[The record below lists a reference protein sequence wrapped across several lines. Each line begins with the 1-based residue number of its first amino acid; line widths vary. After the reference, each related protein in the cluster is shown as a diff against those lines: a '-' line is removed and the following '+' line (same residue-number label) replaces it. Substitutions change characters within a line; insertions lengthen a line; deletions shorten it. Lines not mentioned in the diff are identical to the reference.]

1 MNLNNHKHFQEY
13 IIRTPLL
20 PLHLYLS
27 LVKNYSQEALFET
40 IDKNVLI
47 KSAIALASP
56 DLWNEFERFKRNP
69 THFSKDK
76 RQNLEFALLKYVA
89 RITSRATPFGLFAGC
104 AVGNFSNETKI
115 ILENSEKHN
124 LHSQFDMQFE
134 TTVIQSYLANKL
146 VRNKLLYFPN
156 NSLYEAGNFYRY
168 VEYHYEK
175 LKRNHVI
182 AAIRKNEIITAILEN
197 SKHGIIINELSQ
209 SIIDDTSEL
218 EEATDFIHRLI
229 DNQILISELDTTIT
243 GESALL
249 RLIEI
254 LELNNLFDE
263 KARLI
268 KTSLQKLQETTIE
281 NHQNI
286 FENVIKNL
294 PVSFNYE
301 HPKYLVQTDAYPSY
315 ASNILNVKIAHK
327 IKRAITFLN
336 AIKPKT
342 KNENLEQF
350 KRAFFKRYETK
361 EMPLAIVLDGDIG
374 IGYLQNSEANDSHP
388 ILDRFSIPNKNQILQ
403 QETWTSLDYFLE
415 KKLQYCIENN
425 TSILELNDADF
436 PNLEAKKEEFST
448 TFSVMAEILVENNK
462 ELIAIDSIIGNSAL
476 RLIGRFCNG
485 NESIKQ
491 FAEKIATKE
500 QEIHTDKILAEVVHI
515 ANARAGNVLRR
526 PVLRNYEIPYLAKS
540 NLAKENVIE
549 VNDLTLSIVND
560 RIVLKSKKLQK
571 EIIPCLSSAHNYSN
585 NALPV
590 YQFLCDLQAQNTNV
604 IPLFDWGILNNHYN
618 YFPRVVYK
626 EVILAK
632 AKWQIYEKEL
642 HTIDNYS
649 DFLHWKI
656 RKQIPKL
663 ISIVKGD
670 NTLLLDLEQEI
681 GFKLLKN
688 EVKNKT
694 KILLEEF
701 LDSEITAV
709 KDHLN
714 FNFMNQII
722 VSFYNN
728 K

>member
-1 MNLNNHKHFQEY
+1 MNLKNHTHFQEY

-20 PLHLYLS
+20 PVHLYLT

-40 IDKNVLI
+40 IEKNAII
-47 KSAIALASP
+47 KSAIAHASP
-56 DLWNEFERFKRNP
+56 ELWNEFERFKQNAI
-69 THFSKDK
+69 HFSKDK
-76 RQNLEFALLKYVA
+76 KQNLEFALLKYLA

-115 ILENSEKHN
+115 TLQNNINHN

-134 TTVIQSYLANKL
+134 ATVIQSFLVNKL
-146 VRNKLLYFPN
+146 IRNKLLYFPN
-156 NSLYEAGNFYRY
+156 NSLYEVGNFYRY
-168 VEYHYEK
+168 VDYQYEK

-182 AAIRKNEIITAILEN
+182 AAIRKNEIITAIIEN
-197 SKHGIIINELSQ
+197 AKHGITINELSQ
-209 SIIDDTSEL
+209 LIIDDTSEL
-218 EEATDFIHRLI
+218 EEATDFIHSLI

-243 GESALL
+243 GQSAIS
-249 RLIEI
+249 RFIEI
-254 LELNNLFDE
+254 LEKDKLFE
-263 KARLI
+263 KETIAI

-301 HPKYLVQTDAYPSY
+301 HPKYVVQTDAYPSY
-315 ASNILNVKIAHK
+315 ASNTLNAKIVHK

-336 AIKPKT
+336 AIQPKT

-361 EMPLAIVLDGDIG
+361 EMPLAIVLDADIG

-388 ILDRFSIPNKNQILQ
+388 ILDQFSIPNKKQILQ

-415 KKLQYCIENN
+415 KKIQYCIESN

-436 PNLEAKKEEFST
+436 PNLVANTENFTA

-462 ELIAIDSIIGNSAL
+462 EVIAIDSIIGNSAL
-476 RLIGRFCNG
+476 RLMGRFCNG

-500 QEIHTDKILAEVVHI
+500 QEIHADKILAEVVHI

-549 VNDLTLSIVND
+549 VNDLTLSFIND
-560 RIVLKSKKLQK
+560 SIILKSKKLQK
-571 EIIPCLSSAHNYSN
+571 EIIPCLSSAHNYTN
-585 NALPV
+585 NALPI
-590 YQFLCDLQAQNTNV
+590 YQFLCDLQAQNTNAV
-604 IPLFDWGILNNHYN
+604 PSFDWGTLNNHYD

-632 AKWQIYEKEL
+632 AKWQIYENEL
-642 HTIDNYS
+642 DTIQNCS
-649 DFLHWKI
+649 DFLHWKT
-656 RKQIPKL
+656 RKKIPKL

-681 GFKLLKN
+681 GFKLLKK

-701 LDSEITAV
+701 LDSEITVV